1 MGYTHYWE
9 QPKTI
14 PQETWNNKVM
24 PAVDML
30 IQEFMAEGL
39 KLGDGF
45 GAYTEDKLVTENTI
59 CFNGSEECNE
69 AYETFRVERET
80 DSRSPEGFNCC
91 KTQYRPYDKLVV
103 AVLMTVTAI
112 VDDKS
117 VFNWYSDGS
126 VAEGN
131 FDAACRL
138 ICKTLGE
145 DFNALATVIAT
156 QKT

>member
-1 MGYTHYWE
+1 
-9 QPKTI
+9 
-14 PQETWNNKVM
+14 
-24 PAVDML
+24 
-30 IQEFMAEGL
+30 
-39 KLGDGF
+39 
-45 GAYTEDKLVTENTI
+45 
-59 CFNGSEECNE
+59 
-69 AYETFRVERET
+69 
-80 DSRSPEGFNCC
+80 
-91 KTQYRPYDKLVV
+91 
-103 AVLMTVTAI
+103 MTVTAI